1 MTPAEWRYFKPRCD
15 CRSEDRVC
23 CMFGVDGTDHYLI
36 HEVLGELVLDS
47 FCLQNCVK
55 VGCHELGHEVSKVIS
70 AFHVKIV
77 ESLRTCLP
85 TEK

>member
-1 MTPAEWRYFKPRCD
+1 
-15 CRSEDRVC
+15 
-23 CMFGVDGTDHYLI
+23 MFGVDGTDHYLI

>member
-1 MTPAEWRYFKPRCD
+1 
-15 CRSEDRVC
+15 
-23 CMFGVDGTDHYLI
+23 MFGVDGTDHYLI

-55 VGCHELGHEVSKVIS
+55 VGCHKLGHEVSKVIS